1 MIIQT
6 GNTKAF
12 QINPCK
18 SKNIVFSLFVF
29 LLSRSTSSTSL
40 QWFSVFVAINLHF
53 SEFEDINLTA
63 KIHNWYS
70 SWLLTRSKVSTWQK
84 DFFTMTNHF
93 LQGQSTGAKI
103 VVNCHYILKG
113 NYISLLLSLI
123 QSRQHEAVGINHKN
137 GSQLCER
144 LASIVPFCRLF
155 FQPCAGERLLVL
167 LKQVGIIKS

>member
-12 QINPCK
+12 QVNPCK

-63 KIHNWYS
+63 KIHIWYS
-70 SWLLTRSKVSTWQK
+70 SWLLTHSKVSTWQK
-84 DFFTMTNHF
+84 DFFTVTSHF
-93 LQGQSTGAKI
+93 LHRQSSGAKI
-103 VVNCHYILKG
+103 VINCHCILKC
-113 NYISLLLSLI
+113 NYIPLLRSRI
-123 QSRQHEAVGINHKN
+123 QSGQQEVVGINHRN
-137 GSQLCER
+137 RSQLCER
-144 LASIVPFCRLF
+144 LTSIVAFCRLF
-155 FQPCAGERLLVL
+155 FQPCARERPLVL
-167 LKQVGIIKS
+167 LKQVGDIKS